1 MRIDL
6 QSGYI
11 LHTRPF
17 RDSSVIVDFF
27 SEQHGRVSILA
38 KGARSSKAKKRQ
50 YLQPFTNLL
59 ISWQGKSSLK
69 TLTYTEQKSLPLV
82 LQGHH
87 LYSAF
92 YCNELLS
99 ILLPEEDP
107 QQEVYGLYE
116 QTLLALAQGLM
127 LEPTLRIF
135 EFNLLNVL
143 GYGINFNHECETG
156 LPIESLKQYGYVCG
170 SGFVAISA
178 RDQKP
183 STLVFTGEQLL
194 KMVKHNYSDKNI
206 LNAAKKLTRLA
217 LQPLLG
223 NKPLRSRDFFQ
234 SVAAMDKAHD

>member
-1 MRIDL
+1 MRIEL
-6 QSGYI
+6 ESGYI

-27 SEQHGRVSILA
+27 SEHHGRLSILA
-38 KGARSSKAKKRQ
+38 KGARSSKTKKRQ

-59 ISWQGKSSLK
+59 MSWQGKSSLK

-82 LQGHH
+82 MQGYH
-87 LYSAF
+87 LYSGF

-99 ILLPEEDP
+99 RLLPEEDP
-107 QQEVYGLYE
+107 QQEVYALYE

-135 EFNLLNVL
+135 EFNLLDVL
-143 GYGINFNHECETG
+143 GYGINFHHECETG
-156 LPIESLKQYGYVCG
+156 LPIEPLKHYRYICG
-170 SGFVAISA
+170 SGFDVVSEH
-178 RDQKP
+178 D
-183 STLVFTGEQLL
+183 STSSLLVFSGDQLL
-194 KMVKHNYSDKNI
+194 KMYEHDYSDKTI
-206 LNAAKKLTRLA
+206 LNSAKQLSRIA

-234 SVAAMDKAHD
+234 SLASMSKTHD